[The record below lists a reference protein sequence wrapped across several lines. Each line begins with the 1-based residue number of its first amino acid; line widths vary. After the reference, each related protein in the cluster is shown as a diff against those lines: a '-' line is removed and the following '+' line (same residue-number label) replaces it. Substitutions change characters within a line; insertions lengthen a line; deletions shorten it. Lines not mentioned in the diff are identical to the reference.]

1 MKQPSL
7 QKSQNGTLAVLSNH
21 RGCWVFFPLLCIFET
36 ILCFMLSVLL
46 DFQLA
51 CPQCCHTVQGQ
62 AEWGEAAGGRVER
75 TGRKKDLV
83 VITLF
88 LTPHPFLLNLIKMIE
103 TSLVWVLCT
112 DGAVWV
118 KAQYGCA
125 QNYSLQFS
133 VTTVM
138 EKSQVELPQICAL
151 CISNFLLGITVVF
164 GISIYI

>member
-1 MKQPSL
+1 
-7 QKSQNGTLAVLSNH
+7 
-21 RGCWVFFPLLCIFET
+21 
-36 ILCFMLSVLL
+36 
-46 DFQLA
+46 
-51 CPQCCHTVQGQ
+51 
-62 AEWGEAAGGRVER
+62 
-75 TGRKKDLV
+75 
-83 VITLF
+83 
-88 LTPHPFLLNLIKMIE
+88 MIE

-125 QNYSLQFS
+125 RNYSLQFS